1 MDLTNSIIGVIL
13 IMANVGTSKK
23 MKPQE
28 LCAKAEAYLRQV
40 IGTGKTVRVID
51 IAHELG
57 ITTRNLERAFKAAK
71 RPAPKKWEL
80 ELRTTE
86 AIGVYVAGDI
96 SEKTVAQQF
105 GFADSGHFSRTVK
118 RFLGKSPF
126 KLRRERLHP
135 ATTQ

>member
-1 MDLTNSIIGVIL
+1 LDLSYKL
-13 IMANVGTSKK
+13 IQQNNPDRLEVK
-23 MKPQE
+23 
-28 LCAKAEAYLRQV
+28 
-40 IGTGKTVRVID
+40 
-51 IAHELG
+51 LG